1 MKKIIYI
8 LILSGLLIA
17 CDTISSDNGELDGM
31 WYLTKVDTLSN
42 GHSADYRSQKIFW
55 SFQGT
60 LAQFNCSDASGQF
73 YMSYFSCTG
82 SNLKLQDVFYYDRIN
97 GDRVIDTNTLYE
109 VQRFGINNLNE
120 DYAIK
125 SMDNSNMILQNDEL
139 CLHFEK
145 Y

>member
-8 LILSGLLIA
+8 IILSGLFIA

-73 YMSYFSCTG
+73 YMSYFSRTG
-82 SNLKLQDVFYYDRIN
+82 SNLKFQDVFFYDRIN
-97 GDRVIDTNTLYE
+97 GDRIIDTNTLYE

>member
-8 LILSGLLIA
+8 IILSGLFIA

-82 SNLKLQDVFYYDRIN
+82 SKLKLQDVFYYDRIN

-109 VQRFGINNLNE
+109 VQRFGINKLNE

-125 SMDNSNMILQNDEL
+125 SMDNSYMILQNDEL